1 MRLLKSRRAA
11 APTDVAA
18 LEESAA
24 ESEQATIV
32 PTQQHRA
39 RWSRVI
45 AYGVLPGLALLLAAG
60 AGMLKWQDASV
71 RHAPAAG
78 AATVQAAT
86 EGTIALLSYKPDTV
100 EQDLE
105 AARSRLTG
113 QFLESYTALT
123 QDVVIPGS
131 KKKDISAVATVP
143 AAASVSAN
151 GSHAVVLLFVNQS
164 IIVGQDAPTSTASSV
179 RVSLD
184 KIDGRWLIAGFDPV

>member
-11 APTDVAA
+11 AATDAKA

-24 ESEQATIV
+24 EPEQTAIV
-32 PTQQHRA
+32 RTQEHRA
-39 RWSRVI
+39 RWSRVV

-60 AGMLKWQDASV
+60 AAMLKWQDTSV
-71 RHAPAAG
+71 RHAPAAA

-143 AAASVSAN
+143 AAASVAAN